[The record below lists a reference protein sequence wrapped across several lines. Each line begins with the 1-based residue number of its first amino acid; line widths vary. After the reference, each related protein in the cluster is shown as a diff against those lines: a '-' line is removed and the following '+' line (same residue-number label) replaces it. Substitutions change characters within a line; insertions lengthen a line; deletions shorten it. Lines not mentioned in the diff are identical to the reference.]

1 MQYVGL
7 SLLLVLSFTKRFF
20 SRKLLKKRVQH
31 FQIQIQPGMVD
42 EEPLCGSATLN
53 CYFIFIHYLNQFF
66 YFMLTPDPQ
75 RKY

>member
-1 MQYVGL
+1 MWVEFVVG
-7 SLLLVLSFTKRFF
+7 SLLYSEVFLQKF
-20 SRKLLKKRVQH
+20 LKKRVQH

-66 YFMLTPDPQ
+66 YFMLTPDRQ